1 MESIND
7 RLKQLRESLGL
18 SQAAFGQKIGLERS
32 SMSAIEHNQ
41 RKLTPR
47 SIRDVCREYNVSEE
61 WLTTG
66 SGEMFCEDTA
76 HLTQGERIRFLRKN
90 LGLTQTQFGEKV
102 SLKQAVIGQ
111 IENDQRSATP
121 RFIRDVC
128 REYNVNEEWLTTGSG
143 EMFREQ
149 TVCSTQGERIRFLRK
164 SLGLTQTQFG
174 EKVALKQAVIGQIE
188 NNQSAA
194 TPRFIRDVCREC
206 NVNEE
211 WLTTGSGEMFREET
225 DVDAIAAIDRIMYG
239 ENEFAKSVFRAFAS
253 LGEEEWKV
261 IEKLIDQIKQTP
273 GI

>member
-1 MESIND
+1 MKSIND

-66 SGEMFCEDTA
+66 SGEMF
-76 HLTQGERIRFLRKN
+76 
-90 LGLTQTQFGEKV
+90 
-102 SLKQAVIGQ
+102 
-111 IENDQRSATP
+111 
-121 RFIRDVC
+121 
-128 REYNVNEEWLTTGSG
+128 
-143 EMFREQ
+143 
-149 TVCSTQGERIRFLRK
+149 
-164 SLGLTQTQFG
+164 
-174 EKVALKQAVIGQIE
+174 
-188 NNQSAA
+188 
-194 TPRFIRDVCREC
+194 
-206 NVNEE
+206 
-211 WLTTGSGEMFREET
+211 REET

>member
-1 MESIND
+1 MKSIND

-66 SGEMFCEDTA
+66 
-76 HLTQGERIRFLRKN
+76 N
-90 LGLTQTQFGEKV
+90 
-102 SLKQAVIGQ
+102 
-111 IENDQRSATP
+111 
-121 RFIRDVC
+121 
-128 REYNVNEEWLTTGSG
+128 G

-174 EKVALKQAVIGQIE
+174 GKVALKQAVIGQIE

-194 TPRFIRDVCREC
+194 TPRFIRDVCREY
-206 NVNEE
+206 NVSEE

-261 IEKLIDQIKQTP
+261 IEKLIDQIQQTP

>member
-1 MESIND
+1 M
-7 RLKQLRESLGL
+7 
-18 SQAAFGQKIGLERS
+18 
-32 SMSAIEHNQ
+32 
-41 RKLTPR
+41 
-47 SIRDVCREYNVSEE
+47 
-61 WLTTG
+61 
-66 SGEMFCEDTA
+66 
-76 HLTQGERIRFLRKN
+76 TQGERIRFLRKN

-174 EKVALKQAVIGQIE
+174 GKVALKQAVIGQIE

-194 TPRFIRDVCREC
+194 TPRFIRDVCREY
-206 NVNEE
+206 NVSEE

-239 ENEFAKSVFRAFAS
+239 ENEFAKSIFRAFAS
-253 LGEEEWKV
+253 LGEEEW
-261 IEKLIDQIKQTP
+261 
-273 GI
+273 

>member
-1 MESIND
+1 MKSIND

-47 SIRDVCREYNVSEE
+47 SIRDVCREYNVS
-61 WLTTG
+61 
-66 SGEMFCEDTA
+66 
-76 HLTQGERIRFLRKN
+76 
-90 LGLTQTQFGEKV
+90 
-102 SLKQAVIGQ
+102 
-111 IENDQRSATP
+111 
-121 RFIRDVC
+121 
-128 REYNVNEEWLTTGSG
+128 G

-174 EKVALKQAVIGQIE
+174 GKVALKQAVIGQIE

-194 TPRFIRDVCREC
+194 TPRFIRDVCREY
-206 NVNEE
+206 NVSEE